1 MKTVYFICT
10 GNTCRSP
17 MAEGLFRLYLHN
29 MHMDFIT
36 VKSAGL
42 AACCGDPP
50 TENAVKAA
58 KALGADIS
66 AHRAHTLTPYDFT
79 DNTYFVCMTDSH
91 ASALRA
97 YVSTERLTVLGV
109 PDPFMSD
116 ETVYLACAKAI
127 CEKLPTVFRFV
138 FGVDAIVKM
147 QVEQVEGIVRIE
159 KECFSHPWTKQGVC
173 EELENPTARFFAAI
187 KDGEVVGYIGANN
200 IAGEVYITNVAVL
213 PAYRKQGIGELLLSV
228 LLSVSEREN
237 AQFVSLEVRES
248 NQAAISLYEK
258 CGFAAVGRRK
268 SFYRDP
274 EEDALIYTKY
284 STQRNED
291 AK

>member
-17 MAEGLFRLYLHN
+17 MAEGLFRLYLRK
-29 MHMDFIT
+29 MRMEFIT

-50 TENAVKAA
+50 TQNALKTA

-66 AHRAHTLTPYDFT
+66 AHRANALTPYDFT
-79 DNTYFVCMTDSH
+79 DNAYFVCMTDSH
-91 ASALRA
+91 AAALRA
-97 YVSTERLTVLGV
+97 YVPAERLMVLGV
-109 PDPFMSD
+109 PDPFMGD

-127 CEKLPTVFRFV
+127 FEKLPSVFRFV
-138 FGVDAIVKM
+138 FGFDAITRM
-147 QVEQVEGIVRIE
+147 QAEQVEGIVHIE
-159 KECFSHPWTKQGVC
+159 KECFSHPWTEQGIS

-187 KDGEVVGYIGANN
+187 KNNEVVGYIGANN

-228 LLSVSEREN
+228 LLSVSEQEG

-248 NQAAISLYEK
+248 NKAAISLYEK
-258 CGFAAVGRRK
+258 CGFTAVGKRK
-268 SFYRDP
+268 EFYRDP
-274 EEDALIYTKY
+274 EEDAMIYTKFFK
-284 STQRNED
+284 
-291 AK
+291 A

>member
-1 MKTVYFICT
+1 MKSVYFICT

-17 MAEGLFRLYLHN
+17 MAEGLFRLYLRK
-29 MHMDFIT
+29 MHMEFIT

-58 KALGADIS
+58 NALGADIS

-79 DNTYFVCMTDSH
+79 DNAYFVCMTESH
-91 ASALRA
+91 AAVLRE
-97 YVSTERLTVLGV
+97 YVPKERLTVLGV
-109 PDPFMSD
+109 PDPFMGD

-127 CEKLPTVFRFV
+127 CGKLPTVFRFV

-147 QVEQVEGIVRIE
+147 QAEQVEGIARIE
-159 KECFSHPWTKQGVC
+159 KECFAHPWTEQGIC

-187 KDGEVVGYIGANN
+187 KDGDVIGYIGANN

-213 PAYRKQGIGELLLSV
+213 PAYRKQGIGALLLSV

-258 CGFAAVGRRK
+258 FGFAAVGRRK